1 MQQDLRVDSGG
12 LQTMATRWGAAAGE
26 LNATAAPTG
35 RVCRVKPALSRS
47 TAPTPMSRR
56 SRRRSPPLAICR
68 AAHVV
73 EADTRYVANETDSA
87 NMLAAVAS
95 PVIRA

>member
-1 MQQDLRVDSGG
+1 
-12 LQTMATRWGAAAGE
+12 
-26 LNATAAPTG
+26 
-35 RVCRVKPALSRS
+35 
-47 TAPTPMSRR
+47 MSRR

>member
-1 MQQDLRVDSGG
+1 MQQNLRVDSGG

-26 LNATAAPTG
+26 LNATVAPTG
-35 RVCRVKPALSRS
+35 LGLSGQASAVAVDGAHADVTAFSAALAARVIA
-47 TAPTPMSRR
+47 
-56 SRRRSPPLAICR
+56 R

-95 PVIRA
+95 PVIRT

>member
-1 MQQDLRVDSGG
+1 MQQNLRVDSGG
-12 LQTMATRWGAAAGE
+12 LQTMATRWSASVGE
-26 LNATAAPTG
+26 LNATVAPTG
-35 RVCRVKPALSRS
+35 LGLPSQASAVAVDGAHADVTAFSAALGARVIA
-47 TAPTPMSRR
+47 
-56 SRRRSPPLAICR
+56 R

-95 PVIRA
+95 PVVRA